1 MKKLSDSLGCIKIRK
16 IREIKTEYH
25 NNEVGLSA
33 SGESSDKAEDQFFIC
48 NLLGK
53 SKMNWRK
60 IL

>member
-1 MKKLSDSLGCIKIRK
+1 MKRLSDSLDCIKIRERK
-16 IREIKTEYH
+16 EIKTEYH

-53 SKMNWRK
+53 SESKK
-60 IL
+60 